1 MDSLPTPA
9 PSSDPPMPGSSPI
22 KRKHPAGRASA
33 PFASAPGLP
42 LTSLDLNLAAD
53 RVKAFHA
60 DRQKAGQTPP
70 PSSPTALAPSSS
82 PPAPVSGASP
92 CKEQRMPRRSDVSVP
107 LIPLASHDAADH
119 TAPTEPLPIDVGLEP
134 NPDGSEAAEVP
145 HLLWACRT
153 HSLVVGRSKPSGMP
167 HASWRKEQDG
177 VVLSQDV
184 QLLQSIAPSTQG
196 LGARRLVRV
205 NLPNEARHVSRV
217 HAIIEWI
224 PFIHRGAPSTSD
236 AGPSAPAGTY
246 IVRIVG
252 QNGLIVDGKRR
263 REGQVLRLTAG
274 RSTLDFFGVKCRFQA
289 RAPPSAKSVEA
300 TTRGLAAGRTAVGL
314 SPVKR
319 LSFAQLWQADPTPG
333 AARPVVS
340 SSPPPTSELHFSSSS
355 SPSKSSV
362 GSDSPTKRK
371 SLQSSAP
378 PSAAPR
384 NKAGAGEV
392 LKAGADAQRRLMI
405 GASDDEGGEDDEDE
419 DEDDEDDDDYVPEPV
434 STSRKPSEARSTQL
448 DDAPASRAATP
459 STTATVQGQAAK
471 AKAPPPTTAKR
482 ASPGHLTES
491 QTRMPPP
498 AVAVTARRSV
508 SRRSAS
514 NSPAPGSPMLGG
526 PALATVQDWQG
537 LARRCVRLLAP
548 TYDLAGLLAGAI
560 VFHRTATISASEAVR
575 SVLASTPG
583 LMKGVAGERSV
594 AYSPSRRKMPGASA
608 TLQHGCTVEG
618 WPVGAGEGG
627 GRWATIAR
635 KAWREHLE
643 VVLQSSP
650 MFGVIHRAGKDASG
664 NPLECWYYYDKE
676 NDPDRERA
684 DNLGAFAKPMR
695 KAIKGQKPIFWKK
708 SGYGSRKDDFET
720 PAPPAPA
727 AAVRGDDLDESINMA
742 VRSLPTSAIET
753 QRLASASASAGSK
766 RRRGD
771 ESAALGTD
779 DDEARRE
786 MLRAKIARSGVW
798 DETQPEEK
806 EPSTWDKVG
815 DLDWKKSRG

>member
-548 TYDLAGLLAGAI
+548 TYDLAGLLVGAI
-560 VFHRTATISASEAVR
+560 VFHRTATISASEA
-575 SVLASTPG
+575 
-583 LMKGVAGERSV
+583 
-594 AYSPSRRKMPGASA
+594 
-608 TLQHGCTVEG
+608 
-618 WPVGAGEGG
+618 
-627 GRWATIAR
+627 
-635 KAWREHLE
+635 
-643 VVLQSSP
+643 SSP